1 MNDTH
6 SEAERVQIEL
16 LRKAGPGRRAAMA
29 IALTDQVVKLS
40 KRAIAQAHPNKS
52 PQELLL
58 LFIAVHYGKDL
69 SRLVRDHLARRT
81 NSQR

>member
-40 KRAIAQAHPNKS
+40 KRAIAQANPNKS
-52 PQELLL
+52 LQEQSL

-69 SRLVRDHLARRT
+69 
-81 NSQR
+81 